1 MSVTIDQESRQRTRL
16 AIDINFSGN
25 RYKTTNGLYTFP
37 ALELE
42 VFDKYLYYL
51 LKYSVQK
58 PFERQYIMRPDYM
71 SFDEYGTIA
80 LAQMLMYINGVPSIE
95 MFDLDEV
102 VVPSYSAVV
111 EILKDKFAVQD
122 PDDLFEVD
130 W

>member
-1 MSVTIDQESRQRTRL
+1 MSITIDQESRQRTRL
-16 AIDINFSGN
+16 AIDVNFSGN

-58 PFERQYIMRPDYM
+58 RFERQYIMKPDYM
-71 SFDEYGTIA
+71 SFDEYGTVS

>member
-1 MSVTIDQESRQRTRL
+1 MSITIDQESRQRTRL
-16 AIDINFSGN
+16 AIDVNFSGN

-58 PFERQYIMRPDYM
+58 RFERQYIMKPDYM
-71 SFDEYGTIA
+71 SFDEYGTVS

-130 W
+130 R